1 MGRHQANLLHCQITT
16 TRICLNLQESLN
28 SLHLSIFDVQNEC
41 CITYAMMI
49 TTQLVSR
56 FMIPKGIR
64 VLEYSYKVSNQ
75 VLLCLTAKTG
85 EGLQEGME
93 WVVKQVKKK

>member
-1 MGRHQANLLHCQITT
+1 MGRHQANLLHCQIITM
-16 TRICLNLQESLN
+16 RICLNLQESLY
-28 SLHLSIFDVQNEC
+28 SLHLSLCDVQNEC
-41 CITYAMMI
+41 CITYAMII

-56 FMIPKGIR
+56 FMIPKPWNTRI
-64 VLEYSYKVSNQ
+64 VSNQ